1 MALRIFTRKP
11 ENREDTYRR
20 KFTPELRD
28 ILTRLDRAVGL
39 GMNSSN
45 FFAFDSSNL
54 IKKHAL
60 KVISQSKDKRF
71 ISRIQ
76 SLLSEMPLTLK
87 SGNDKFM
94 IEDYF
99 LMLSTLKN
107 LVKNRLSTIDIELKD
122 ELIRKKDLEA
132 NAEKIRKQEELSR
145 RGLFPTHFKL
155 KSELESLIANYRSRL
170 PRSGCPDGW
179 ISMFRKSEDLIRVLN
194 RCEQSASDVQSQ
206 FETFKVSIEASYRE
220 TCMYF
225 YHRPD
230 PRISRKKTEIRM
242 VRDKSYSLLTSSD
255 LQRLPSMTDDVESL
269 QSSISVRA
277 IYPSTACNSVRRV
290 EDSLEEV
297 EKGVGLKQTRQS
309 ERAPQFIPASTIMDN
324 SNSAPT
330 FWDYQKTPALQA
342 LKHTDWRLA
351 RDLTHAAST
360 AYGYEQQYGDMAT
373 RCTNPTMHKKY
384 EKWEKEARSQRWEAE
399 TAAKEASGTNDECV
413 IS

>member
-122 ELIRKKDLEA
+122 ELIRKKDL
-132 NAEKIRKQEELSR
+132 EELSR

-351 RDLTHAAST
+351 RDF
-360 AYGYEQQYGDMAT
+360 T
-373 RCTNPTMHKKY
+373 RNLC
-384 EKWEKEARSQRWEAE
+384 
-399 TAAKEASGTNDECV
+399 
-413 IS
+413 